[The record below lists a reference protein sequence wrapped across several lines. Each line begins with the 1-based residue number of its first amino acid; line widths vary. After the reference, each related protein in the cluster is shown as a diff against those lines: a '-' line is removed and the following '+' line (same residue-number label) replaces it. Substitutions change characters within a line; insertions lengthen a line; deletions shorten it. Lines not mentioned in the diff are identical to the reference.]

1 MISVCRYVFFY
12 VHCNSHYNTPLR
24 RKCHPKLSEVC
35 MYVQYVC
42 MYFPL
47 YVYVSHL
54 HCNALQHNVARKI
67 PGGVPKVERGMYV
80 SFQCVGTYFFTS
92 LQHTLQHTI
101 ARKLPPKIEQGVYV
115 CCQYVYVYSVV
126 STATHCKT
134 PCAGKTRW
142 RAKS

>member
-1 MISVCRYVFFY
+1 MS
-12 VHCNSHYNTPLR
+12 
-24 RKCHPKLSEVC
+24 PKIERG
-35 MYVQYVC
+35 MYVCFQYVC

-115 CCQYVYVYSVV
+115 CCQYVYVYFVV